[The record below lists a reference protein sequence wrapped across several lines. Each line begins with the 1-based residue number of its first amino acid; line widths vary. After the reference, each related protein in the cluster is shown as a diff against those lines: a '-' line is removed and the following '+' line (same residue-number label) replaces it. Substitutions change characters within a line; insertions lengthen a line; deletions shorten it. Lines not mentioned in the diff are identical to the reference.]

1 MKKHVHVSLGQY
13 IKQILGYSSRVDFE
27 HICFVFLN
35 KLRVLVI
42 ICTCKLIIFLVF
54 SGKPSSS
61 NTHRGGG
68 EHSSEKVACNKMVEN
83 YIFGLSFERI
93 IQKIWEQGPSTAVWF
108 LVFGIAI
115 GIGNQTK
122 WRQVCVYTLKK
133 IMNL

>member
-1 MKKHVHVSLGQY
+1 MFTFLWDN
-13 IKQILGYSSRVDFE
+13 IKQILGYSSRVGFE
-27 HICFVFLN
+27 HICFVFYE
-35 KLRVLVI
+35 KQVT
-42 ICTCKLIIFLVF
+42 CTCNLVF

-61 NTHRGGG
+61 STHRGGG

-93 IQKIWEQGPSTAVWF
+93 IQKIWEQGPSPAVWF

-133 IMNL
+133 IMNM